1 MATQPKRPRS
11 FFPDSL
17 HRLMALPTLLILA
30 GCAPISSTVPPPAPR
45 DTPLAP
51 MFVADLGVDLQVE
64 DLDAALRQMDFVE
77 AMGGFIAA
85 VGSRESNGLP
95 GMAVE
100 LRVPHRYAGRVTE
113 ILSTEFGRVL
123 SINVL
128 SGEASVRHA
137 RLVRQQ
143 DALEQALPNLS
154 GAELR
159 EAKDEIEL
167 LQGILTFQLRR
178 TEYLYVEVHLT
189 QAP

>member
-1 MATQPKRPRS
+1 
-11 FFPDSL
+11 
-17 HRLMALPTLLILA
+17 
-30 GCAPISSTVPPPAPR
+30 
-45 DTPLAP
+45 

-77 AMGGFIAA
+77 AMGGFVAA
-85 VGSRESNGLP
+85 TGSRESNGLP
-95 GMAVE
+95 GAIVE
-100 LRVPHRYAGRVTE
+100 LRVPHRHTGRVTE

-128 SGEASVRHA
+128 SGEVSVRHA
-137 RLVRQQ
+137 RLLLQL
-143 DALEQALPNLS
+143 DALEQASPNLS

-159 EAKDEIEL
+159 EAKDGIEL

-178 TEYLYVEVHLT
+178 TEYLYAEVHLT